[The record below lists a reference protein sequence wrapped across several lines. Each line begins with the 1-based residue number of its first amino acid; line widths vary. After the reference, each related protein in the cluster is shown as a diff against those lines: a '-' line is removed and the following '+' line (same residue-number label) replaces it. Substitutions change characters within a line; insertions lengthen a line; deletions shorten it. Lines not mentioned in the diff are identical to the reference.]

1 MYMSS
6 DSLLFLF
13 LFLVGFGFVFDKVL
27 DFINTRNWKEEIPSS
42 MKGYYDQEKYSKS
55 RKYHQEKGKVALV
68 QSILM
73 FVIIINILI
82 FGVFG
87 KLDTYVMSIA
97 DDEFFRAALFFC
109 FLMIASEV
117 ISIPFSIYDTFVLEE
132 KYDFNKT
139 SAGTYILDKFKSYV
153 LMAIIGGGLLWV
165 VLFVI
170 GHINEGYWYW
180 LWLILVSFM
189 LLMNMFYADI
199 ILPIFNKLKPLEEGE
214 LRNEIKSY
222 ANKVGYSLKNIY
234 VIDGSKRSTKANA
247 FFSGLGPRK
256 TIALYDTL
264 IEKHTTKELV
274 AVLAHEVGHF
284 KKKHIRTSMILSIFQ
299 TGIILFLLEYFL
311 SYPAA
316 TQALGA
322 NSPSFHVGVIAFSLV
337 FSPLGTI
344 IGILMNILS
353 RKNEFEADEYAKNTY
368 DGGSLQ
374 VALKKLS
381 VDNLSNLYPHKAY
394 VFVHYSHPPLLKR
407 LDKLNQ

>member
-1 MYMSS
+1 MTPEK
-6 DSLLFLF
+6 LLY
-13 LFLVGFGFVFDKVL
+13 LFLVLIVFGFVFDKIL
-27 DFINTRNWKEEIPSS
+27 DFINTKNWKEEIPSS
-42 MKGYYDQEKYSKS
+42 MKEYYDKEKYDQS
-55 RKYHQEKGKVALV
+55 RNYHKEKGKVSFI

-73 FVIIINILI
+73 FVIIINVLI
-82 FGVFG
+82 FGLFG
-87 KLDTYVMSIA
+87 KLDNYIA
-97 DDEFFRAALFFC
+97 TFVQDDFFQAITFFGV
-109 FLMIASEV
+109 LILISEA

-132 KYDFNKT
+132 KYGFNKT
-139 SAGTYILDKFKSYV
+139 TLGIFIIDKLKSYF

-165 VLFVI
+165 ILWVI
-170 GHINEGYWYW
+170 GQIDQGYWYW
-180 LWLILVSFM
+180 LWIILVSFM
-189 LLMNMFYADI
+189 LLMNMFYADV
-199 ILPIFNKLKPLEEGE
+199 ILPIFNKLKPLGDGDLREAIEE
-214 LRNEIKSY
+214 Y
-222 ANKVGYSLKNIY
+222 AGKVGYSLKNIY

-311 SYPAA
+311 SYPAV

-322 NSPSFHVGVIAFSLV
+322 NLPSFHVGVIAFSLV
-337 FSPLGTI
+337 FSPIGTI
-344 IGILMNILS
+344 IGILMNVLS
-353 RKNEFEADEYAKNTY
+353 RKNEFEADEYAKTTY
-368 DGGSLQ
+368 DGESLQ

-394 VFVHYSHPPLLKR
+394 VFVHYSHPPLLSR
-407 LDKLNQ
+407 LERLNQ